1 VDEAAFRYD
10 GPKPQSRE
18 AAIISL
24 ADGVEAASRS
34 LKQFGAEELQQII
47 TRIVGERI
55 AEGQLDESPLTL
67 EELTRIRNSFQFT
80 LLNMLHARIAYPAP
94 EKPAAEA
101 GA

>member
-1 VDEAAFRYD
+1 
-10 GPKPQSRE
+10 
-18 AAIISL
+18 
-24 ADGVEAASRS
+24 
-34 LKQFGAEELQQII
+34 LQQII